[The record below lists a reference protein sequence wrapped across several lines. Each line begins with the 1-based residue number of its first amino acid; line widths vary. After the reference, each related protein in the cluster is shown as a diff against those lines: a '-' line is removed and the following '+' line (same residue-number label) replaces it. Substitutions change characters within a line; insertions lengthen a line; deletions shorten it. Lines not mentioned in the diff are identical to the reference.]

1 MLANANYMAAGSK
14 TPAWIWNCSI
24 FLCGWA
30 LFFVT
35 LGHVLTIIFNRER
48 FLIFRR
54 IANVIPCLFAVCMA
68 LHSVYFLRE
77 KLIRTLSLRKEH
89 LDTTTKS
96 SNATKQNGKFVNS
109 PKSAG
114 GGDSLKKLADDCKH
128 PNNTHTTIQ
137 MKRSSE
143 SFRFCPKI
151 ATQQEITA
159 TTAVTELGPQL
170 HHGSEIRR
178 KMNQNPI
185 SDNDES
191 SLCRVLTPTM
201 PTSPSVADHSR
212 SNMDNGSKLHFP
224 MQKQN
229 DVHTRYNSK
238 FDRATKKRRNQ
249 IRKLT
254 WIISTCWIPLV
265 VFAVVEIFLAVDQ
278 VGSTKY
284 SAAKDFEAQNYDLL
298 EDITYYAGI
307 GIGVILQYVVSPWE

>member
-1 MLANANYMAAGSK
+1 
-14 TPAWIWNCSI
+14 
-24 FLCGWA
+24 
-30 LFFVT
+30 
-35 LGHVLTIIFNRER
+35 
-48 FLIFRR
+48 
-54 IANVIPCLFAVCMA
+54 
-68 LHSVYFLRE
+68 
-77 KLIRTLSLRKEH
+77 
-89 LDTTTKS
+89 
-96 SNATKQNGKFVNS
+96 
-109 PKSAG
+109 
-114 GGDSLKKLADDCKH
+114 
-128 PNNTHTTIQ
+128 
-137 MKRSSE
+137 
-143 SFRFCPKI
+143 
-151 ATQQEITA
+151 
-159 TTAVTELGPQL
+159 
-170 HHGSEIRR
+170 
-178 KMNQNPI
+178 
-185 SDNDES
+185 
-191 SLCRVLTPTM
+191 M